1 MFRKVDCE
9 AIQIRKSAYLEV
21 FGSRLTLNEVAAMHE
36 LGARRTAVIPEAHAI
51 HELDL
56 MDHGGRD
63 LRGRR
68 QCKANSAAELHE
80 GNHPHDYM
88 RKR

>member
-1 MFRKVDCE
+1 MFRKVDCA

-21 FGSRLTLNEVAAMHE
+21 FGSRLTFNEVAAMHE

-51 HELDL
+51 RELDL

-88 RKR
+88 RER